1 MQENTT
7 HSFFQSSEE
16 QQCVSLEMNSECFYV
31 FPFQKTMED
40 RWSVM
45 MVSSEQAQFMAILIK
60 LINATKAIEIGEI
73 QMNDTLFS
81 LDRAAL

>member
-1 MQENTT
+1 
-7 HSFFQSSEE
+7 
-16 QQCVSLEMNSECFYV
+16 
-31 FPFQKTMED
+31 MED

-45 MVSSEQAQFMAILIK
+45 MVSSEQAQFMANLIK

-81 LDRAAL
+81 LAL